1 MIVKTTKYKT
11 NVIALRFKETLT
23 KETLGLRAFLPN
35 VVTSKSPL
43 YNSRKKLNEALEEL
57 YGATLS
63 QRTFRQGLLSI
74 IEFSITFINH
84 KFTTEPLLENVL
96 KLFKDV
102 VFNHK
107 NLSKTEFL
115 IEKKIAKDRILAF
128 QNNKTSYAL
137 NRMIEIMFENSNQSL
152 ISIGKLDDIENVSYN
167 QMNNYYKKFIKSPY
181 DVLISG
187 DFKDSDIKLIN
198 TYFKGSNRQE
208 KIIDYDNKA
217 PNYKEVIETDKI
229 NQAKVNIGYLLPV
242 RYKDEEFYQAAIFNI
257 LFGGDVHSRLFL
269 NVREKHSLCYYV
281 RSQYE
286 PFKGFI
292 YVYAG
297 IDKIRVDLALKV
309 IDEQLTDLKKNLV
322 SDEELLYSKQFYIN
336 SLKEAEDNQNR
347 QLDSFYLKKVLNLKS
362 IDEIINKV
370 NAVTKEQIQ
379 QMARKLT
386 KDTLYIL
393 APEE

>member
-74 IEFSITFINH
+74 IEFCITFINH

-152 ISIGKLDDIENVSYN
+152 ISIGKLDDIENVL
-167 QMNNYYKKFIKSPY
+167 Q
-181 DVLISG
+181 
-187 DFKDSDIKLIN
+187 
-198 TYFKGSNRQE
+198 
-208 KIIDYDNKA
+208 
-217 PNYKEVIETDKI
+217 PNE
-229 NQAKVNIGYLLPV
+229 
-242 RYKDEEFYQAAIFNI
+242 
-257 LFGGDVHSRLFL
+257 
-269 NVREKHSLCYYV
+269 
-281 RSQYE
+281 
-286 PFKGFI
+286 
-292 YVYAG
+292 
-297 IDKIRVDLALKV
+297 
-309 IDEQLTDLKKNLV
+309 
-322 SDEELLYSKQFYIN
+322 
-336 SLKEAEDNQNR
+336 
-347 QLDSFYLKKVLNLKS
+347 
-362 IDEIINKV
+362 
-370 NAVTKEQIQ
+370 
-379 QMARKLT
+379 
-386 KDTLYIL
+386 
-393 APEE
+393 

>member
-309 IDEQLTDLKKNLV
+309 IDEQLTNLKKNLV
-322 SDEELLYSKQFYIN
+322 SDEELLYSKQSYIN

-347 QLDSFYLKKVLNLKS
+347 QLDSFYLKKVLNLES